1 MLSHD
6 LRDLYLQFSRWI
18 TGDGEAFTVDAAR
31 SFQRRLKHA
40 GAKAALLELGVDP
53 HVFDVD
59 VPIEDVQPSAQVLAF
74 PAARI
79 VREPASGGVRP

>member
-31 SFQRRLKHA
+31 GFQQRLKHA
-40 GAKAALLELGVDP
+40 AGRAALLELGVDP
-53 HVFDVD
+53 HVCDVEA
-59 VPIEDVQPSAQVLAF
+59 PIEDVSPSAQVLTF
-74 PAARI
+74 PVGRI
-79 VREPASGGVRP
+79 VRDPVSGGARR